1 MDVLTESSQIDG
13 VTAEPGPRHVT
24 GPRVDGMVSQCHSV
38 QHTRL
43 AGAIS
48 AVDQGDGTERDALL
62 KCKCLEVGDA
72 KNVEI
77 QSRPPV
83 TTFVDSGRAPEGL
96 SACVR
101 PRWSLVRLRGN
112 PRSDC
117 DRLQPSVGRR

>member
-24 GPRVDGMVSQCHSV
+24 GPRLDGMVSQCHSV

-43 AGAIS
+43 AGAVGT
-48 AVDQGDGTERDALL
+48 VDQGDGTERDALL
-62 KCKCLEVGDA
+62 ECKGLEVGDA

-83 TTFVDSGRAPEGL
+83 TPFVDSGRAPEGL

-101 PRWSLVRLRGN
+101 ARWSLVRLRGN

-117 DRLQPSVGRR
+117 DRL